1 MKHGE
6 PCLFLVA
13 VLMGLSSDYD
23 PAGLRGPECI
33 LRTPKSAESTE
44 YKSSSFFII
53 ISPMIRIQSE
63 DHLSFLFYE

>member
-13 VLMGLSSDYD
+13 VLMGLSSDYG

-33 LRTPKSAESTE
+33 LRTPKSN
-44 YKSSSFFII
+44 
-53 ISPMIRIQSE
+53 
-63 DHLSFLFYE
+63 LSKVRSINPLVFYYY